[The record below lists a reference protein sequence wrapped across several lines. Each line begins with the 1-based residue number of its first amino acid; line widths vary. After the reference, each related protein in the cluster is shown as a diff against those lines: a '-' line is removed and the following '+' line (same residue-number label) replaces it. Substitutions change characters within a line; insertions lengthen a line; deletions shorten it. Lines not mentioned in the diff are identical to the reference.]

1 MLITCT
7 SHVCHMYITC
17 YSHACSVR
25 IDHLEQ
31 GLAKKVKEL
40 EALSHFRANYDQISE
55 RLQEQHMIMTCSS
68 LPLFL
73 SFL

>member
-1 MLITCT
+1 MHFTCS
-7 SHVCHMYITC
+7 SHEHHMHITC

-55 RLQEQHMIMTCSS
+55 RIQNST
-68 LPLFL
+68 
-73 SFL
+73 